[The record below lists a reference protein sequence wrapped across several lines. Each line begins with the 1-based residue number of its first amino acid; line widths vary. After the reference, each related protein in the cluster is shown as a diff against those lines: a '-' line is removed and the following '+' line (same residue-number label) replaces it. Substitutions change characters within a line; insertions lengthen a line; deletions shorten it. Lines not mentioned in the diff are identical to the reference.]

1 MRRRITMLVMA
12 AIMAL
17 TMSFGGAAA
26 AFAEPTQNQTQ
37 ECNQIAVQV
46 IAVDTNYYGTI
57 NPGTITQTCT
67 ANFASQ
73 T

>member
-46 IAVDTNYYGTI
+46 IAVDTNYGTI
-57 NPGTITQTCT
+57 NPGTINQTCT